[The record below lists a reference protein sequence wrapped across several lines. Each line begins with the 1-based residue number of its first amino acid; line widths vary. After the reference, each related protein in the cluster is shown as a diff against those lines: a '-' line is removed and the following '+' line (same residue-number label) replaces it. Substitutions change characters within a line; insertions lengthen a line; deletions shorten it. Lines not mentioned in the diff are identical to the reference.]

1 MNGNGTGSSYEKKS
15 IIARMQRID
24 EWPLPK
30 SFLAI
35 IALGYFFTFYDVTD
49 IGFAM
54 PAIAPQFNLVGSE
67 ILFLALSIGLIGYV
81 FGSFIIGGLSDR
93 YGRYPMLII
102 TMALMALGSFGDAAS
117 VNLDMLVIFRF
128 ITGLGLGAD
137 LNLIPAYIGEF
148 APAERRGHLAQITFF
163 LGILGQA
170 VTPFVALALVPPFY
184 YGWRV
189 LFFIGGLIAVI
200 AVILRTELP
209 RSPRWL
215 VSHGR
220 VKEADGVVSKFEKYL
235 KDKGLSLRKIKDEDI
250 NKINLEDETSRI
262 PFKYLWQKPYR
273 LRMLIFGLWWGLWY
287 IGNYAFLGDAA
298 TILSSSGVSVASSIL
313 YIAIGAI
320 GYPVGAI
327 SSWFISDKIERKF
340 IVFGGSIMW
349 LIGMLI
355 FGSKY
360 NDITLIIGSFI
371 ASYALAFTL
380 GIAYL
385 YTSESYPT
393 RARTSGFAMGDGLG
407 HIGGAIGALLLP
419 VWVTEIGFFGGF
431 AFIGFTTLIAG
442 IILVVWGS
450 MATGKQLESIS
461 A

>member
-1 MNGNGTGSSYEKKS
+1 MITDDKDFEAKS

-24 EWPLPK
+24 KWPLPP

-54 PAIAPQFNLVGSE
+54 PSIAPQFHLTGSE
-67 ILFLALSIGLIGYV
+67 SLFLALSIGLIGYV
-81 FGSFIIGGLSDR
+81 IGSFIIGYLADR
-93 YGRYPMLII
+93 YGRYPMLIL
-102 TMALMALGSFGDAAS
+102 TMILMALGSFGDAAS
-117 VNLDMLVIFRF
+117 VNLDMLIVFRF

-148 APAERRGHLAQITFF
+148 APAEKRGHLAQITFF

-170 VTPFVALALVPPFY
+170 VTPFVALAIVPPFY

-189 LFFIGGLIAVI
+189 LFLIGGLIAVI
-200 AVILRTELP
+200 AVVLRAELP

-215 VSHGR
+215 IGHDQI
-220 VKEADGVVSKFEKYL
+220 KKADDVVSKFENYL
-235 KDKGLSLRKIKDEDI
+235 KSNGETLPELKTDDI
-250 NKINLEDETSRI
+250 NKINVQTETTRLS
-262 PFKYLWQKPYR
+262 FLYLWQKPYR
-273 LRMLIFGLWWGLWY
+273 LRMLVFGLWWGLWY

-298 TILSSSGVSVASSIL
+298 TILSDSGISLASSIL
-313 YIAIGAI
+313 FLAIGAI
-320 GYPVGAI
+320 GYPIGAI
-327 SSWFISDKIERKF
+327 SSWAISDKFERKYIIF
-340 IVFGGSIMW
+340 VGSILW

-355 FGSKY
+355 FGSKA
-360 NDITLIIGSFI
+360 NSIALIVGSFI
-371 ASYALAFTL
+371 ASYSLAFL
-380 GIAYL
+380 IGIAYM

-407 HIGGAIGALLLP
+407 HIGGAIGALFLP
-419 VWVTEIGFFGGF
+419 LWVAEIGFFGGF
-431 AFIGFTTLIAG
+431 AFIGITTLIAG
-442 IILVVWGS
+442 IILVVGGS
-450 MATGKQLESIS
+450 IATRQQLETIS

>member
-1 MNGNGTGSSYEKKS
+1 MATNNKEFEAKS

-24 EWPLPK
+24 KWPLPR

-54 PAIAPQFNLVGSE
+54 PAIAPQFHLTGSE
-67 ILFLALSIGLIGYV
+67 SLFLALSIGLIGYV
-81 FGSFIIGGLSDR
+81 FGSFIIGALSDK
-93 YGRYPMLII
+93 YGRYPMLIV
-102 TMALMALGSFGDAAS
+102 TMALMAFGSFGDAAS
-117 VNLDMLVIFRF
+117 INLYMLIIFRF

-148 APAERRGHLAQITFF
+148 APADKRGHLAQITFF

-170 VTPFVALALVPPFY
+170 VTPFVALALVPPYY
-184 YGWRV
+184 YGWRI

-200 AVILRTELP
+200 AVLLRAQLP

-215 VSHGR
+215 VSHGQLD
-220 VKEADGVVSKFEKYL
+220 KADKVVANFEHYL
-235 KDKGLSLRKIKDEDI
+235 TEKGETLTELKNSDI
-250 NKINLEDETSRI
+250 EKLNLEIETTRLSFI
-262 PFKYLWQKPYR
+262 YLWQKPYR

-298 TILSSSGVSVASSIL
+298 TLLSDSGVTVASSIL

-320 GYPVGAI
+320 GYPIGAL
-327 SSWFISDKIERKF
+327 SSWVISDKFERKY
-340 IVFGGSIMW
+340 IVFVGSILW
-349 LIGMLI
+349 LIGMVV
-355 FGSKY
+355 FGSKA
-360 NDITLIIGSFI
+360 DSLALIVGSFI
-371 ASYALAFTL
+371 ASYSLSFL
-380 GIAYL
+380 IGIAYI

-407 HIGGAIGALLLP
+407 HIGGAIEALLLP
-419 VWVTEIGFFGGF
+419 VWVAEIGFFGGF
-431 AFIGFTTLIAG
+431 TFIGITTLIAG
-442 IILVVWGS
+442 IILVVGGS
-450 MATGKQLESIS
+450 VATRQQLETIS
-461 A
+461 E